1 MKATTDNYT
10 CKDLKTRN
18 ESVIYNHGKPIYR
31 VYEKMGTCTHN
42 DIAYFLR
49 VSENYSKY

>member
-1 MKATTDNYT
+1 MKKNDYLYT

-18 ESVIYNHGKPIYR
+18 ESIIYNFGKPIYR
-31 VYEKMGTCTHN
+31 AYEKMGMCTHN
-42 DIAYFLR
+42 DIAYYLR